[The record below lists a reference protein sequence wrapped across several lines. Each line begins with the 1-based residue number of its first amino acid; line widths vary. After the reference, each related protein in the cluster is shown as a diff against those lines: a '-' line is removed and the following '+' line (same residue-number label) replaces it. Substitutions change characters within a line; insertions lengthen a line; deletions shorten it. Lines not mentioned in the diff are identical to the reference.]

1 MPIQINDAS
10 SENKR
15 GEREYI
21 DSFERLR
28 RKNNQKRIGRVFF
41 YIFLAF
47 VLFAILMIAA
57 TFVFF
62 NVKDV
67 KVNSSGLYSDDE
79 LRAASGIEEG
89 QNLFSLKED
98 EVSENIRAA
107 FPLVR
112 SVTISRNLPTT
123 VVIHVKNDEPA
134 YYTEIGGEYFLISD
148 KLRVLEISPDDVTL
162 TQKYSDIKKIK
173 LAPVSRAV
181 VGEKIV
187 FKSKNYSESLEEFL
201 SVVSENALYPS
212 LTLLDATSRF
222 NISVVYEHRLKA
234 LLGSVSN
241 MQVKLMFFGG
251 IIGDLG
257 DSSGTVDIKDAEV
270 GYVTLSSD
278 VEFD

>member
-57 TFVFF
+57 MFVFF

>member
-1 MPIQINDAS
+1 M
-10 SENKR
+10 
-15 GEREYI
+15 
-21 DSFERLR
+21 
-28 RKNNQKRIGRVFF
+28 
-41 YIFLAF
+41 
-47 VLFAILMIAA
+47 
-57 TFVFF
+57 
-62 NVKDV
+62 
-67 KVNSSGLYSDDE
+67 
-79 LRAASGIEEG
+79 
-89 QNLFSLKED
+89 
-98 EVSENIRAA
+98 
-107 FPLVR
+107 
-112 SVTISRNLPTT
+112 
-123 VVIHVKNDEPA
+123 
-134 YYTEIGGEYFLISD
+134 
-148 KLRVLEISPDDVTL
+148 TL

>member
-1 MPIQINDAS
+1 MPIQSNDAS

-57 TFVFF
+57 MFVFF